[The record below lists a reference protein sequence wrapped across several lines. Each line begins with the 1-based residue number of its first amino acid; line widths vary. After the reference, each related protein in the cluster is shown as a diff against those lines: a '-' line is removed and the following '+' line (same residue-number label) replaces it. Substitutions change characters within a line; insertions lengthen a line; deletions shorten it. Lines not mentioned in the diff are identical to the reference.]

1 MQLNGTELFVIRHG
15 EGAPILTL
23 HGPGF
28 DHTILRQWLDPLGVD
43 HELVFYD
50 QRGCG
55 RSRRED
61 LSAVTDRTWV
71 EDADAV
77 RRGLGFEQVV
87 VFGHSYGGCLAQEY
101 ALAYPERVGGLI
113 LCATTPAFDYAEAMM
128 ANARMRATPEQFD
141 AILQAFG
148 APAKDDAAFQE
159 AWLRITPV
167 YFHRYHPRFGDALNR
182 DIQFSAAASNRLLFH
197 CLPRFST
204 LSRLQRIEAPTL
216 LLAGASDWVT
226 PADHGANRLAAGIP
240 GAAFHM
246 FEASGHFPFIEER
259 DRFLSTV
266 KGWLDRLIRI

>member
-1 MQLNGTELFVIRHG
+1 MQVNGTELFVTRHG

-28 DHTILRQWLDPLGVD
+28 DHTMLRPWLEPLGAY

-77 RRGLGFEQVV
+77 RRALGIGQLV

-101 ALAYPERVGGLI
+101 ALAYPERVRALI
-113 LCATTPAFDYAEAMM
+113 LCATAPAFDYPEAMM
-128 ANARMRATPEQFD
+128 ANARARATPEQFD
-141 AILQAFG
+141 AVANAFS
-148 APAKDDAAFQE
+148 APAKDDASFRDV
-159 AWLRITPV
+159 WLRIMPI

-182 DIQFSAAASNRLLFH
+182 DIQFSAAASNRLVFH
-197 CLPRFST
+197 CLPRFNA
-204 LSRLQRIEAPTL
+204 LSRLRRIEAPTL
-216 LLAGASDWVT
+216 VLAGASDWVT
-226 PADHGANRLAAGIP
+226 PVDHGANRLAAGIP
-240 GAAFHM
+240 RAATHL
-246 FEASGHFPFIEER
+246 FEASGHFPFVEEP
-259 DRFLSTV
+259 DRFVSAV
-266 KGWLDRLIRI
+266 KAWLQGLD